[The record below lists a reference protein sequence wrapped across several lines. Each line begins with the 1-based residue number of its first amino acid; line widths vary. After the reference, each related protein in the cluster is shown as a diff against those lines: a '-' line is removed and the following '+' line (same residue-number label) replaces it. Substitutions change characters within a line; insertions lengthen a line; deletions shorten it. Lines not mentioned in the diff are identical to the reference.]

1 MPPDATATRSRL
13 LEAATVE
20 FARYGLAGAR
30 VDRIAEQAKANKRL
44 IHVPFG
50 TKEELFDLVV
60 GRATVSL
67 ADTVPFT
74 ADALPEYTG
83 ALFDLLQRRPGIL
96 RLTTWALLERPE
108 PIPVQVEAYR
118 AKPTAIADAQ
128 ARGVVNGGIE
138 PVDLMATLL
147 GPGHRLVR
155 RVPRSAVPGARAG
168 VTRAPRGHPYGH
180 RHGGAGADHALSTH
194 LPSARGPWSGRR
206 HFGNTRPGTARQ
218 IPFSPAAHGLLSSR
232 RYQCD
237 ERTTA

>member
-13 LEAATVE
+13 LEAATAE
-20 FARYGLAGAR
+20 FARYGPAGAR

-44 IHVPFG
+44 IYVHFG

-118 AKPTAIADAQ
+118 AKPAAIADAQ

-147 GPGHRLVR
+147 GLVTAWSGASPALRSLAPEPASPGRLAAIRTVI
-155 RVPRSAVPGARAG
+155 VTAARA
-168 VTRAPRGHPYGH
+168 
-180 RHGGAGADHALSTH
+180 L
-194 LPSARGPWSGRR
+194 
-206 HFGNTRPGTARQ
+206 
-218 IPFSPAAHGLLSSR
+218 
-232 RYQCD
+232 
-237 ERTTA
+237 TTP